1 MKSTLE
7 ILINNKKI
15 KNKHKLLL
23 DWFQKN
29 KDNVFKGWLP
39 KLDDN
44 SLLICKPKGIYKP
57 KDSEYALS
65 IRISKNSPYDD
76 EISVNE
82 YSETNLKYFQ
92 ENKNIRER
100 DTEYTNI
107 GMQKCM
113 KDKIPIG
120 LVVQLNK
127 KPEGRY
133 KVLGTG
139 MIEKWKEGF
148 YHVKIFNKFGEF

>member
-1 MKSTLE
+1 MFYLV
-7 ILINNKKI
+7 L
-15 KNKHKLLL
+15 
-23 DWFQKN
+23 
-29 KDNVFKGWLP
+29 
-39 KLDDN
+39 
-44 SLLICKPKGIYKP
+44 
-57 KDSEYALS
+57 EYALS

-139 MIEKWKEGF
+139 IIEQWKEGF
-148 YHVKIFNKFGEF
+148 YHIKIFNKFGEF